1 MTLDE
6 TYEQLLGDISG
17 KNREHARRLLH
28 CLAVSVQPLRVD
40 ELAEILTFDFD
51 VAHEG
56 IPNFDPDRRP
66 KDKEEAILTICSS
79 LISIVDDRG
88 SRVVQFSDRSV
99 EEFLTSNRLASSTG
113 QLPSYHILPGPA
125 HTILAQVCLGLLI
138 HLDDSDDKKSARGSP
153 LADYAAQN
161 WIAHTQFEDVASS
174 VEYGMISLF
183 DPNMP
188 HFAAWLSLY
197 DIDTGSGGKLPSKIP
212 SPMYYAALC
221 GFHGL
226 VQHIINEY
234 PQDVN
239 AFGGSYGFPLIAALC
254 RNHFLVAEL
263 LLEHGGSFDA
273 QDVKMWCEH
282 GRRVAMSPTRPHP
295 QSSPR

>member
-1 MTLDE
+1 MSLDE
-6 TYEQLLGDISG
+6 TYARLLEDIKG
-17 KNREHARRLLH
+17 KNQEHARRLLL
-28 CLAVSVQPLRVD
+28 CIAASVRPLHVD

-51 VAHEG
+51 VTHEG
-56 IPNFDPDRRP
+56 IPKFDPDRRP

-88 SRVVQFSDRSV
+88 SRIVRFSDRSV
-99 EEFLTSNRLASSTG
+99 EEFLTSNRLASPTG
-113 QLPSYHILPGPA
+113 QLSSYHILPGPA

-138 HLDDSDDKKSARGSP
+138 HSDDCDDKKSTRGSP
-153 LADYAAQN
+153 LADYAARN
-161 WIAHTQFEDVASS
+161 WIAHAQFEDVASR

-188 HFAAWLSLY
+188 HFMAWLGLY
-197 DIDTGSGGKLPSKIP
+197 DIDTGSGGKLPSEIP
-212 SPMYYAALC
+212 RPMYYAALC

-226 VQHIINEY
+226 VQHIIDEY

-254 RNHFLVAEL
+254 RNHFRVAEL
-263 LLEHGGSFDA
+263 LLKHGGSFDA
-273 QDVKMWCEH
+273 QDVRMWCEH
-282 GRRVAMSPTRPHP
+282 GRRVTMSPTRPHP